1 MADKLQIT
9 PTGALQ
15 PVQPTQIAYTQT
27 GNDNTQIGHVD
38 NYNDESVTNV
48 VMINNQQTGQPARQN
63 ALNKEYYSLIV
74 SGGEIFTAFANGYV
88 MVDKRRALTEEVS
101 PDIKD
106 AVNTLHA
113 RAIEFVKTLP
123 TIFADENTVYGKS
136 DDTQMAF
143 FGMVT
148 DVRVQDN
155 GIKVFYQLLNP
166 LPQKRL
172 NEIIDKLAIRG
183 TSNFNELDRTH
194 WTIKR
199 IDLVAELREAG
210 ITVYAP

>member
-1 MADKLQIT
+1 
-9 PTGALQ
+9 
-15 PVQPTQIAYTQT
+15 
-27 GNDNTQIGHVD
+27 
-38 NYNDESVTNV
+38 
-48 VMINNQQTGQPARQN
+48 MINNQQTGQPARQN
-63 ALNKEYYSLIV
+63 ALNKEYYNLIV
-74 SGGEIFTAFANGYV
+74 SGGEVFTAFANGYV
-88 MVDKRRALTEEVS
+88 MVDKRRALTEDVS

-123 TIFADENTVYGKS
+123 TIFADENTVYGRS